1 MPSTSST
8 VVLVEI
14 TRHNET
20 RKIHQIVA
28 EYNKVMGGGGY
39 Q

>member
-8 VVLVEI
+8 IVPAEI

-20 RKIHQIVA
+20 RKIHQSVA
-28 EYNKVMGGGGY
+28 GYNKGMGGGE
-39 Q
+39 